1 MTKLTNYISGDAST
15 ETAPGVVK
23 SWGALDPGPY
33 IAIVKGNKDSA
44 RMGRLQV
51 VIPALGG
58 TTLPEEKQLITC
70 DYLSPYYGSKS
81 EIHTNP
87 NSNEYKATQHSY
99 GFWAIPPD
107 IDTKVLVIFAEG
119 KLDQAF
125 WIGCI
130 QDPFT
135 NHMIPGI
142 ASSETTI
149 GLTGGPPGKDT
160 GIDKMAVYGTKN
172 VPAGE
177 LNRQAPNALKPNY
190 ESISKP
196 IHPFADTLLSQGLSA
211 DDVRGNTSSSARRES
226 PSQVV
231 GISTP
236 GRLNTSSSAKN
247 VGATDSGAREVVDR
261 LTGHTFTMDDG
272 DVRGENQ
279 LTRLRSAS
287 GHQILLHDTEG
298 VVYIANGSGNA
309 WIEMNKE
316 GRIDVYSGVGGINMR
331 TQGDFNLHSDANI
344 NMHAAGSVRMSASEN
359 IIKSSKMLFNLG
371 SEGVFTSATNGAIR
385 DFANQGISSYTGGQQ
400 LHGAAGGTHLA
411 GGQIHFNSIGASNT
425 WGPHWLNTG
434 AVGITE
440 REEGDVDITKKGI
453 APLEAFSK
461 QTKTTVHRFVTHEPM
476 PRFKGFT
483 SVANQIWSDNPN
495 ESKAAE
501 RLMHVPG
508 SANFIEWRNR
518 NSTNESIVLGQY
530 QADLE
535 LYLKTKMANST
546 DSNKARKL
554 AEDFARRYDTIYKIT
569 EKANSI
575 SKKFESIVTG
585 STIKDV
591 KENLQ
596 SKLTD
601 QVIQRLDGN
610 ATTLF
615 KDTVFVNN
623 MGELFKL
630 GGVTQTVNDTING
643 ITGNIQL
650 KNVGSVLEDISQVTT
665 VYKNVMA
672 GNITGVQSITKIAQK
687 FGIGSNSGK
696 FLKSGAAGGASLGV
710 IGKLASGDF
719 KGAVTSI
726 GSFANRVFSGKFW

>member
-1 MTKLTNYISGDAST
+1 MSEFKKYLSGDTSLSKK
-15 ETAPGVVK
+15 PGVIQE
-23 SWGALDPGPY
+23 WGTLDPGPY

-51 VIPALGG
+51 IIPSLGG
-58 TTLPEEKQLITC
+58 TLLPEEKQLITC
-70 DYLSPYYGSKS
+70 EYLSPFYGSKS
-81 EIHTNP
+81 EIYTSP
-87 NSNEYKATQHSY
+87 YSNDYKATQHSY
-99 GFWAIPPD
+99 GFWAVPPD

-119 KLDQAF
+119 KLANAF

-142 ASSETTI
+142 ASSEKTMSN
-149 GLTGGPPGKDT
+149 TGGPPGTDT
-160 GIDKMAVYGTKN
+160 GIDKMTTYGTKN

-177 LNRQAPNALKPNY
+177 LNRQAPNALKPDYN
-190 ESISKP
+190 SISKP
-196 IHPFADTLLSQGLSA
+196 IHPFADTLLSQGLST

-226 PSQVV
+226 PSQVF

-247 VGATDSGAREVVDR
+247 VGATDSKAREIVDR

-272 DVRGENQ
+272 DLYGENQ

-316 GRIDVYSGVGGINMR
+316 GRIDVYSGVGGINLR

-344 NMHAAGSVRMSASEN
+344 NMHAAGSVRMSASEQ
-359 IIKSSKMLFNLG
+359 IINSSKYLLNLG
-371 SEGVFTSATNGAIR
+371 SDGVLTSSTNGAIR
-385 DFANQGISSYTGGQQ
+385 DFANQGISSYTAGQQ
-400 LHGAAGGTHLA
+400 LHGAGGAVHLA
-411 GGQIHFNSIGASNT
+411 GSQVHFNTIGASNT
-425 WGPHWLNTG
+425 WGPHWMNTG
-434 AVGITE
+434 AVGMTE
-440 REEGDVDITKKGI
+440 REEGDVELARKGV

-483 SVANQIWSDNPN
+483 SVGNQIWSDNPN

-501 RLMHVPG
+501 RLMHIPG
-508 SANFIEWRNR
+508 TPEFIEYRNR
-518 NSTNESIVLGQY
+518 NSKNESIVLGQY

-535 LYLKTKMANST
+535 LYLKTKMGNST
-546 DSNKARKL
+546 DSNKARKI
-554 AEDFARRYDTIYKIT
+554 AEEFARRYDTIYKIT
-569 EKANSI
+569 DKANSI
-575 SKKFESIVTG
+575 SKRFDSIASG
-585 STIKDV
+585 QTIKEV
-591 KENLQ
+591 KDNLQ
-596 SKLTD
+596 TQLTNQVVTKLTD
-601 QVIQRLDGN
+601 TT
-610 ATTLF
+610 TTLF

-623 MGELFKL
+623 DGKLFKL
-630 GGVTQTVNDTING
+630 GNVTETVNATING
-643 ITGNIQL
+643 ITGNLDI
-650 KNVGSVLEDISQVTT
+650 KNVGSVLNDVNQVTT

-672 GNITGVQSITKIAQK
+672 GNIIGVQSITKIAQK

-719 KGAVTSI
+719 KGAAVSI
-726 GSFANRVFSGKFW
+726 GSFAKSVFSGKFW